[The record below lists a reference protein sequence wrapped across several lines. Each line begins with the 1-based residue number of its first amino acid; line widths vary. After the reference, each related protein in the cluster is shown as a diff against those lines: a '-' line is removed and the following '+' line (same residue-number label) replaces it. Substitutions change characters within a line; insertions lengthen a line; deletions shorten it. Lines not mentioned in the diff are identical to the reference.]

1 MIKTCSNCRSS
12 VFVKILYKNICS
24 RCDGLVIQNPL
35 KLAENCQLYCE
46 SAEEE
51 ERVSGCKYFG
61 LVER

>member
-1 MIKTCSNCRSS
+1 MMKTCSNCRSS
-12 VFVKILYKNICS
+12 VFVKVLCKNICS
-24 RCDGLVIQNPL
+24 RNDGAVIQSPL

-51 ERVSGCKYFG
+51 ERVFGCKYFG